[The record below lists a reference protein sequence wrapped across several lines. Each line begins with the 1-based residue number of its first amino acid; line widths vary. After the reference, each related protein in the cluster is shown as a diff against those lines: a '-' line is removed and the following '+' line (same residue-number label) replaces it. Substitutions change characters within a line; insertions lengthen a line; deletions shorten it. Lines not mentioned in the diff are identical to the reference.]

1 MYRIPLF
8 AAIVISVCV
17 LIPVAMRGN
26 QSSPLPTP
34 PELRAHN
41 HASSLTLHAV
51 ADSNGRDVFAFT
63 CRSGASRHRHPQ
75 RGSQVFEAAEA
86 FTPEQLAELYDVNVL
101 STQRINRAV
110 LPILRK

>member
-41 HASSLTLHAV
+41 HALSLTLHAV

-63 CRSGASRHRHPQ
+63 CRSRHLDIVIHNAGHRSLDLLKHSL
-75 RGSQVFEAAEA
+75 RSSS
-86 FTPEQLAELYDVNVL
+86 L
-101 STQRINRAV
+101 SCTT
-110 LPILRK
+110 